1 MEFMPNGDL
10 YTFLGNRN
18 NIITW
23 PQRIRMALDIAEAI
37 RFLHSFAPKIIHR
50 DLKTPNCLV

>member
-10 YTFLGNRN
+10 FSFLHNRAN
-18 NIITW
+18 VIDW
-23 PQRIRMALDIAEAI
+23 PMRIRMALDIAEAM

-50 DLKTPNCLV
+50 DLKTPN